1 MPPWHIEHLRRQTN
15 SAKDR
20 MERHTRWRFLCSKTR
35 GLSVFALHEC
45 IAAWLGGLLICLHI
59 CGANNVLTTRWH
71 HTDVRR
77 ICLFWPMNINAKRFV
92 SSRLQQALAFC
103 RHSFTPAHTC
113 FLYLCTAL
121 FFIRF
126 LSPLFI
132 LLFDQVI
139 CFISLCAGNT
149 CSNWEMFH
157 FCFSK
162 GVIFVGLC
170 ILFHKMWRK
179 ACKPSA
185 VQ

>member
-1 MPPWHIEHLRRQTN
+1 MLFWRTHTSGRATVRCHLGISSTF
-15 SAKDR
+15 SG
-20 MERHTRWRFLCSKTR
+20 RWIPQNTGWSSTRFLSSKTR

-92 SSRLQQALAFC
+92 SSRLQQAFAFC
-103 RHSFTPAHTC
+103 RHSFTPACTC

-126 LSPLFI
+126 LSPLLI

-139 CFISLCAGNT
+139 CFTFPLC
-149 CSNWEMFH
+149 WKH
-157 FCFSK
+157 
-162 GVIFVGLC
+162 L
-170 ILFHKMWRK
+170 L
-179 ACKPSA
+179 
-185 VQ
+185 